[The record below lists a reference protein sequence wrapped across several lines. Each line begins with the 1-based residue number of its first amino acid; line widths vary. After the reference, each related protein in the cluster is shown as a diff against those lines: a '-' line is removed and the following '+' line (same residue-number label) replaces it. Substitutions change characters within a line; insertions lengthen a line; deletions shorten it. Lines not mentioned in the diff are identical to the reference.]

1 MARKGVEER
10 RGGSTWHVREW
21 RRDVVWVHG
30 T

>member
-10 RGGSTWHVREW
+10 RGVGTWYVREL
-21 RRDVVWVHG
+21 RRDVVGVHG